1 MKLCLG
7 ASVLAVGVSL
17 STGVR
22 AAVPSS
28 PRDELDL
35 LRVRARARIAIP
47 VTEANDEI
55 EETTVMTIE
64 REILDRLEAV
74 LAPAAGSGPRR

>member
-22 AAVPSS
+22 AAPA
-28 PRDELDL
+28 PAPDELA
-35 LRVRARARIAIP
+35 VMKTRARGRIARP
-47 VTEANDEI
+47 VTEALDEL
-55 EETTVMTIE
+55 EETTVRMIE
-64 REILDRLEAV
+64 RELLGRLGAAV
-74 LAPAAGSGPRR
+74 TTGGTARR